1 MVMISPGVEERCG
14 EYGGDELSLEA
25 KPNLSTLSDI
35 VSSPWDS
42 SRRLAS
48 LSFFPASVVTKL
60 VKLIL
65 FSFGWNICSC
75 LTVRS
80 PRLIRRPSEF

>member
-1 MVMISPGVEERCG
+1 MVMISPGVEERWG
-14 EYGGDELSLEA
+14 EYGGEELSLEA

-48 LSFFPASVVTKL
+48 LSFFPVSVVTKL

-80 PRLIRRPSEF
+80 PRLMRRPSV